1 MKTVLAASALMF
13 LAGAGFAGECVG
25 ENLIA
30 ALPAE
35 DRAWIRDRAEA
46 VPYHQGILW
55 RAEKGDAWISIVGTY
70 HFDHAMHPDTVA
82 RLQPDLAAADRLL
95 VEMGPEEEA
104 QLQAAMLSDP
114 TLIMDPTGPT
124 LPERLSEPQWQ
135 EVSAAMEARGVPAV
149 MASRMRPWYLAMLMG
164 FSPCAMQQLTQESA
178 LLNGLDKRLMAEAGT
193 IGLPI
198 EALEPWDT
206 VIQMFGNLTPQE
218 AMARAFKWL
227 KYDNVHLAFDPE
239 FAMREPG
246 QEKPGQP
253 PGYVTAQEVNEV
265 QQAMRD
271 YMVENDIPG
280 RRVLILHQFLLSM
293 IKNKEELE
301 QIYKVDM
308 VITAD
313 GWGTAWQKLGKYN
326 SFIYDDVEYAG
337 YKLFY
342 RWDDPVMTE
351 AEALG
356 AALHPGH
363 VYMDFTPNVIIYQ

>member
-30 ALPAE
+30 ALPGE

-178 LLNGLDKRLMAEAGT
+178 LLNGLDKRLMAEAET
-193 IGLPI
+193 IGLPV

-218 AMARAFKWL
+218 EVDMIVYSLPMAGYADDYTTTMDDAYAAGDIWQIWEFGRLDGYRNSGLTEGEVDEMLAEAEQILMHDRNRAWIDPMTGAANMAAASGKGVVAAFGAL
-227 KYDNVHLAFDPE
+227 HL
-239 FAMREPG
+239 PG
-246 QEKPGQP
+246 EKG
-253 PGYVTAQEVNEV
+253 
-265 QQAMRD
+265 
-271 YMVENDIPG
+271 
-280 RRVLILHQFLLSM
+280 VLRL
-293 IKNKEELE
+293 LE
-301 QIYKVDM
+301 QE
-308 VITAD
+308 
-313 GWGTAWQKLGKYN
+313 GWT
-326 SFIYDDVEYAG
+326 IERVE
-337 YKLFY
+337 
-342 RWDDPVMTE
+342 
-351 AEALG
+351 
-356 AALHPGH
+356 
-363 VYMDFTPNVIIYQ
+363 

>member
-1 MKTVLAASALMF
+1 MKPRTTLLIVLCLAL
-13 LAGAGFAGECVG
+13 LSV
-25 ENLIA
+25 A
-30 ALPAE
+30 ALPAAFAAPPLQE
-35 DRAWIRDRAEA
+35 SEPTA
-46 VPYHQGILW
+46 VPNEETSEEEVVGVRLDDFNANSSSLYLVDPFDPASRGSVKARMTRGARRTAPNSPLHNVTWVSYYGRPNVDIMGILG
-55 RAEKGDAWISIVGTY
+55 E
-70 HFDHAMHPDTVA
+70 FDLDE
-82 RLQPDLAAADRLL
+82 LADRLQTQADAYDDAN
-95 VEMGPEEEA
+95 GPEVGVQPAFELVHGMALCCQNEDNSFLGFLDDEIVEA
-104 QLQAAMLSDP
+104 YINAAQ
-114 TLIMDPTGPT
+114 
-124 LPERLSEPQWQ
+124 ER
-135 EVSAAMEARGVPAV
+135 GFAV
-149 MASRMRPWYLAMLMG
+149 V
-164 FSPCAMQQLTQESA
+164 
-178 LLNGLDKRLMAEAGT
+178 LDVQ
-193 IGLPI
+193 I
-198 EALEPWDT
+198 
-206 VIQMFGNLTPQE
+206 GNLTPQE